1 MRYRFLVLLL
11 FWLLPSMA
19 AAQTSAVGDPGSSRI
34 TTLVG
39 AGNSFSGIGVLADI
53 RPFAR
58 GPLSLMLSVG
68 STKAFFD
75 VQHTSVP
82 WMDESVATIAAAV
95 GVRAT
100 AGHGQH
106 QGFLELA
113 FLPVDDDVVEISA
126 AGPPAGLP
134 RPGHP
139 HHQRECAGWRRL
151 CAQRTCHRQPV
162 EAHLRVRCRL
172 RVAIAPPY
180 FPHVPR

>member
-68 STKAFFD
+68 STKAFF
-75 VQHTSVP
+75 
-82 WMDESVATIAAAV
+82 
-95 GVRAT
+95 
-100 AGHGQH
+100 HGQH
-106 QGFLELA
+106 A
-113 FLPVDDDVVEISA
+113 WP
-126 AGPPAGLP
+126 
-134 RPGHP
+134 
-139 HHQRECAGWRRL
+139 
-151 CAQRTCHRQPV
+151 
-162 EAHLRVRCRL
+162 
-172 RVAIAPPY
+172 
-180 FPHVPR
+180 

>member
-19 AAQTSAVGDPGSSRI
+19 AGQTAAVGDPGSSRI

-68 STKAFFD
+68 STKAFFN
-75 VQHTSVP
+75 VQHFSVP
-82 WMDESVATIAAAV
+82 WMDESVASIAAAV

-100 AGHGQH
+100 AGHGRH

-113 FLPVDDDVVEISA
+113 FLPVDNDVVEISA
-126 AGPPAGLP
+126 ARSRLQMLYGLGLQLGYRARVSRTISVNALGGAGYALN
-134 RPGHP
+134 
-139 HHQRECAGWRRL
+139 E
-151 CAQRTCHRQPV
+151 
-162 EAHLRVRCRL
+162 RV
-172 RVAIAPPY
+172 IASRWKPIFGFGVGYAWP
-180 FPHVPR
+180 